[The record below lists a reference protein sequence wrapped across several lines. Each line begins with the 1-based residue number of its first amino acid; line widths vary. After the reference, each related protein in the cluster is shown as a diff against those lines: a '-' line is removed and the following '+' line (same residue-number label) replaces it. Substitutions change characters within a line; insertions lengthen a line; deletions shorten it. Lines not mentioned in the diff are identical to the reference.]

1 MERPSFGC
9 YLLCLADPA
18 ALCCVLCCC
27 CVRADPSVEEQTL
40 QDKMQADHHDADFDM
55 DAASHRLNEIYE
67 RMNEV
72 RGREG

>member
-1 MERPSFGC
+1 
-9 YLLCLADPA
+9 
-18 ALCCVLCCC
+18 
-27 CVRADPSVEEQTL
+27 VRADPSVEEQTL
-40 QDKMQADHHDADFDM
+40 QDNMQADHHDADFDM